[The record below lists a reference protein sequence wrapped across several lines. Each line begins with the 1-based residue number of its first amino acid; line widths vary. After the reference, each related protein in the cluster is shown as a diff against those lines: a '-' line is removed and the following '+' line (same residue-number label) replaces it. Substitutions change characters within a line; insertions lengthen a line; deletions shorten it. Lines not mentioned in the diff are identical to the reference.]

1 MNRKNSIKSPVE
13 RMLTRLH
20 VGCVNLQHHPQLYAA
35 VLAYLIFICLVATAV
50 MQPTTGDPLTVLAH
64 NISRALLPVY
74 AIAGLLALI
83 ILFGIPR
90 GAIKA
95 SRALARAGITNAAGE
110 SPMLLTV
117 RHGKADHRILNYEF
131 DANDLPLAY
140 WQDHQAEIEA
150 ALNVNIINI
159 QCSRGKHR
167 IWIFCVP
174 ASGAI
179 PDFVEL
185 DSAIVP
191 ARDSELAL
199 GEGLAGQM
207 TVDLAKTAHL
217 LIAGNSGSGKTVLMR
232 SLLYQAVEKYYQVYI
247 VDFKGGIDF
256 TQWWHENCHLSYTG
270 ESALATM
277 KNLVEE
283 LNLRLQTLKVNNCN
297 NIDSYRKK
305 CGIDWPRIIIAFD
318 EIAEALDKTGADKD
332 RKSYIAEL
340 ERCLT
345 TISRLGRACGIHLI
359 IGVQRPDVNAVP
371 PQIKT
376 NLSYRCCSR
385 ADNVLSM
392 IALDNTRAADEIP
405 KDSQGRFID
414 GEGNI
419 FQAYYL
425 DDSAPTDY

>member
-1 MNRKNSIKSPVE
+1 MNKKNSIKSPVE

-20 VGCVNLQHHPQLYAA
+20 VGCVHLQHHPLLYAA
-35 VLAYLIFICLVATAV
+35 VLAYLIAICLVASAV
-50 MQPTTGDPLTVLAH
+50 MRPVTGDPLTVLAH
-64 NISRALLPVY
+64 NVNRALLPVY
-74 AIAGLLALI
+74 AIAGLLILI
-83 ILFGIPR
+83 VLFGFPK

-110 SPMLLTV
+110 APMLLSM
-117 RHGKADHRILNYEF
+117 RHSQKNKKLLQYEF
-131 DANDLPLAY
+131 DANGLPLSY
-140 WQDHQAEIEA
+140 WQDHQAEIEV
-150 ALNVNIINI
+150 ALNINIINI

-179 PDFVEL
+179 PAFVEL
-185 DSAIVP
+185 DTATIP

-207 TVDLAKTAHL
+207 RVDLAKTAHL

-232 SLLYQAVEKYYQVYI
+232 SLLYQAIEKSHQVYI
-247 VDFKGGIDF
+247 IDFKGGIDY
-256 TQWWHENCHLSYTG
+256 TKWWHKNCHLSYTE
-270 ESALATM
+270 ESAVTTV

-283 LNLRLQTLKVNNCN
+283 LNLRLQTLKVNDCN
-297 NIDSYRKK
+297 NIDTYREK
-305 CGIDWPRIIIAFD
+305 CGIDWPRIIVAFD

-332 RKSYIAEL
+332 RKAYIAEL

-359 IGVQRPDVNAVP
+359 VGVQRPDVNAVP

-414 GEGNI
+414 CEGNI

-425 DDSAPTDY
+425 DDNALPNH

>member
-1 MNRKNSIKSPVE
+1 MNKKNSIKSPVE

-20 VGCVNLQHHPQLYAA
+20 VGCVHLQHHPLLYAA
-35 VLAYLIFICLVATAV
+35 VLAYLIAICLIACAV
-50 MQPTTGDPLTVLAH
+50 MQPVTGDPLTVLAH
-64 NISRALLPVY
+64 NVNRALLPIY
-74 AIAGLLALI
+74 AIAGLLILI
-83 ILFGIPR
+83 VLFGFPK

-95 SRALARAGITNAAGE
+95 SRALARAGIVNAAGE
-110 SPMLLTV
+110 APMLLSV
-117 RHGKADHRILNYEF
+117 RRGNADIRTHRYEF
-131 DANDLPLAY
+131 EANDLPLSY

-150 ALNVNIINI
+150 ALNISIINI
-159 QCSRGKHR
+159 RCSHGKHR

-174 ASGAI
+174 ATGAI
-179 PDFVEL
+179 PDYVEL
-185 DSAIVP
+185 DSATMP

-207 TVDLAKTAHL
+207 RVDLAKTAHL

-232 SLLYQAVEKYYQVYI
+232 SLLYQTVDKSHQVYVI
-247 VDFKGGIDF
+247 DFKGGLDY
-256 TQWWHENCHLSYTG
+256 TQWWHENCHLSYTE

-277 KNLVEE
+277 SMLVDT
-283 LNLRLQTLKVNNCN
+283 LNARMHTLKVNGCN
-297 NIDSYRKK
+297 NIDTYREK
-305 CGIDWPRIIIAFD
+305 CGNDWPRIIVAFD

-332 RKSYIAEL
+332 RKAYIAEL

-414 GEGNI
+414 CEGNI

-425 DDSAPTDY
+425 DDNSLSNH

>member
-1 MNRKNSIKSPVE
+1 MNKKSSRKSPVE

-20 VGCVNLQHHPQLYAA
+20 VGCVSLQHHPQLYAA
-35 VLAYLIFICLVATAV
+35 VLAYLIVICLVANAV
-50 MQPTTGDPLTVLAH
+50 MQPATGDLFTVLAH
-64 NISRALLPVY
+64 NVTRMMLPIY
-74 AIAGLLALI
+74 AIVGLFALI
-83 ILFGIPR
+83 IIFGLPR
-90 GAIKA
+90 GFYRA

-110 SPMLLTV
+110 APMLLTV

-131 DANDLPLAY
+131 DANDLPLSY

-150 ALNVNIINI
+150 ALNVSIINI
-159 QCSRGKHR
+159 SCSRGKHR

-174 ASGAI
+174 ATGAI

-185 DSAIVP
+185 NSAIMPV
-191 ARDSELAL
+191 RGSELAL

-232 SLLYQAVEKYYQVYI
+232 SLLYQAEEKSYQVYI
-247 VDFKGGIDF
+247 IDFKGGIDF
-256 TQWWHENCHLSYTG
+256 PPWWQGHCHLVYTE
-270 ESALATM
+270 ESALTTVNEVID
-277 KNLVEE
+277 K
-283 LNLRLQTLKVNNCN
+283 LNFRIKILKENGCN
-297 NIDSYRKK
+297 NIDTYCEK
-305 CGIDWPRIIIAFD
+305 CGIDWPRIIVAFD

-332 RKSYIAEL
+332 RKAYIAEL

-405 KDSQGRFID
+405 KNSQGRFID
-414 GEGNI
+414 GEGNV

-425 DDSAPTDY
+425 DDSALPDY

>member
-1 MNRKNSIKSPVE
+1 MNKKNSVKSPVE

-20 VGCVNLQHHPQLYAA
+20 VGCVSLQRHPALYAII
-35 VLAYLIFICLVATAV
+35 LAYLAIICLIACAV
-50 MQPTTGDPLTVLAH
+50 MQPVTGDPLTVLAH
-64 NISRALLPVY
+64 NVNRALLPIY
-74 AIAGLLALI
+74 AIAGLLILI
-83 ILFGIPR
+83 VLFGFPK

-95 SRALARAGITNAAGE
+95 SRALARAGIVNAAGE
-110 SPMLLTV
+110 APMLLSV
-117 RHGKADHRILNYEF
+117 RRGNADIRTHRYEF
-131 DANDLPLAY
+131 DADDLPLSY

-150 ALNVNIINI
+150 ALNISIISI

-174 ASGAI
+174 ATGAI

-185 DSAIVP
+185 DSAIMP
-191 ARDSELAL
+191 ARDSVLAL

-232 SLLYQAVEKYYQVYI
+232 SLLYQAVEKYHQVYI
-247 VDFKGGIDF
+247 IDFKGGIDF
-256 TQWWHENCHLSYTG
+256 TQWWHENCHLSYAE

-277 KNLVEE
+277 NKLVDK
-283 LNLRLQTLKVNNCN
+283 LNERMHTLKVNGCN
-297 NIDSYRKK
+297 NIDTYREK
-305 CGIDWPRIIIAFD
+305 CGIDWPRIIVAFD
-318 EIAEALDKTGADKD
+318 EIAEAMDKTGADKD
-332 RKSYIAEL
+332 RKAYIAEL

-359 IGVQRPDVNAVP
+359 VGVQRPDVNAVP

-414 GEGNI
+414 GEGNV

-425 DDSAPTDY
+425 DDNALPNH

>member
-1 MNRKNSIKSPVE
+1 MDKKSSRKSPME
-13 RMLTRLH
+13 RLITRLH
-20 VGCVNLQHHPQLYAA
+20 VGCVHLQRHPVLYAV
-35 VLAYLIFICLVATAV
+35 VLAYLVIICVVATTA
-50 MQPTTGDPLTVLAH
+50 MQPATGDFFMVFAH
-64 NISRALLPVY
+64 NVNRALLPIY
-74 AIAGLLALI
+74 AIAGLFALI
-83 ILFGIPR
+83 IIFGLPR
-90 GAIKA
+90 GFYRA

-110 SPMLLTV
+110 APMLLTV

-131 DANDLPLAY
+131 DANDLPLSY
-140 WQDHQAEIEA
+140 WQDHQAEIEV
-150 ALNVNIINI
+150 ALNISIINI

-174 ASGAI
+174 ATGAI
-179 PDFVEL
+179 PDFVDL
-185 DSAIVP
+185 DSAIMP

-232 SLLYQAVEKYYQVYI
+232 SLLYQAVEKYHQVYI

-256 TQWWHENCHLSYTG
+256 TQWWHENCHLSYTE

-277 KNLVEE
+277 NKLVDK
-283 LNLRLQTLKVNNCN
+283 LNQRMHTLKVNGCN
-297 NIDSYRKK
+297 NIDTYREK
-305 CGIDWPRIIIAFD
+305 CGIDWPRIIVAFD

-332 RKSYIAEL
+332 RKAYIAEL

-414 GEGNI
+414 GEGNV

-425 DDSAPTDY
+425 DDNALPNH